1 MTLRN
6 YNLIGPMGGAASVG
20 DNVAMESFFAL
31 LQKNVLNKRYR
42 NAREELRLAGVTLI
56 ERTYHRRRRQRGL
69 GKPIPIEFETIY
81 TQTANAPY
89 RPGRKITMGEFI
101 EKMKDLKSRVVM
113 KQDAHIRVLE
123 KKPNSKSLGHS
134 ARRLN
139 KLASGMQFCHSYL
152 EIGVA
157 QGLTL
162 EQVRVKERVGV
173 DPHPQFDVSQLPKG
187 VSFNQMESDQYFETV
202 NRRAPYD
209 LVFLDGLHVWSQT
222 YKDLIN
228 AIHICQPTSIILIDD
243 VVPDDELSAYPDWAA
258 ALALKDAAG
267 FTDGR
272 WHGDVFKVILAI
284 QRFHPELSFCVVG
297 KRDRSDNPQAIIWF
311 STGAEPGKLQPATK
325 MQLLE
330 IEKLTYKEVFKEE
343 QLPYV

>member
-1 MTLRN
+1 
-6 YNLIGPMGGAASVG
+6 MGS
-20 DNVAMESFFAL
+20 
-31 LQKNVLNKRYR
+31 
-42 NAREELRLAGVTLI
+42 
-56 ERTYHRRRRQRGL
+56 YHRRRRQRGL
-69 GKPIPIEFETIY
+69 VNPIPIGFETIY
-81 TQTANAPY
+81 IQAVNAPH
-89 RPGRKITMGEFI
+89 RQERKITVSEFI
-101 EKMKDLKSRVVM
+101 EKIKDLKSRVVM
-113 KQDAHIRVLE
+113 KQDAHIRVLK

-187 VSFNQMESDQYFETV
+187 VSFNQMESDRYFETV
-202 NRRAPYD
+202 NRRTPYD
-209 LVFLDGLHVWSQT
+209 LVFLDGLHVWTQT

-228 AIHICQPTSIILIDD
+228 AIHICQPTSMILIDD
-243 VVPDDELSAYPDWAA
+243 VVPDDELSAYPDWDA

-284 QRFHPELSFCVVG
+284 ERFHPELSFCVIG

-311 STGAEPGKLQPATK
+311 GPGADPGKLEPASE

-343 QLPYV
+343 QLPDVLKLVQEDTGIRLALASRLR